1 MLQKCSSVEPDLQ
14 EVYLAEGEDGSLF
27 GLILLNSAALQGWA
41 RQEEADISEGRTHNR
56 IEFMK
61 LFKDARVGVIDEMR
75 VYQRGIGLGSKLLED
90 FVARAKSKGCAAVIV
105 QAGVFEEQSEGF
117 GLVEWYQRHE
127 FETKGWSGELPLMV
141 RWLAN

>member
-1 MLQKCSSVEPDLQ
+1 
-14 EVYLAEGEDGSLF
+14 
-27 GLILLNSAALQGWA
+27 
-41 RQEEADISEGRTHNR
+41 
-56 IEFMK
+56 MK